1 MATSLLHQTLFRW
14 GRESRFGASAE
25 PGLLPVA
32 SSLEASPAGELHRLH
47 ARVSQWLRCG
57 EGGRPESGLCYA
69 VLGGEAVLIRRSQPG
84 PVRSATAHV
93 LSGAAGVLTPRL
105 ALELRDWT
113 WASADLPGRA
123 PMVNPN
129 ALMAHRS
136 GLTDEARSRALER
149 PLAVLLSHVLEGPR
163 PVDAAVTPATMPL
176 LWAVADICTVLGS
189 GLDDWPYWA
198 PAFETFAA
206 GAPGAD
212 PPPGLF
218 LRFRRDGADR
228 PPRPGTLPAA
238 VALARRYV
246 REGTD
251 GLRELRATAGLTELD
266 TMSGRVAR
274 LLDTA
279 EEPVAE
285 PMEIPPTPGAAG
297 WGPAQPGPA
306 QPGPAQPGT
315 AQPGSAQPGSAQPGT
330 AQQDAGQPDAG
341 SPRYARSAAAWAE
354 PEQPA
359 AARSAGRGREQVS
372 CPICL
377 GRLDWGELPLYT
389 FDQNLAQYV
398 ELTVPRG
405 TNAEQRARLMRTAAV
420 RCPNPGGTTGVHYLP
435 AGYGQY
441 GSPAVYGFIGGTTSG
456 KTHLA
461 AAMVAEIERGALGEY
476 GLTAQPVDLD
486 RHQAFLRDM
495 VHPLFSEAS
504 WLAPTREGEVAFADA
519 FVLSGAGRP
528 RAMALFDVAGG
539 ELSNVGDAKRFL
551 DIADGL
557 IFVADP
563 KRFTPGSLGDP
574 AFNTVLS
581 LLRSTGRLSKVS
593 AAIVL
598 NKADLYK
605 FDDPVAHWLSRDAPV
620 LDAAEVLEESAD
632 VFGYLHQRDAG
643 AWTRPY
649 QECER
654 ATLHVVSATGTD
666 AIERG
671 ARPLRV
677 LRPLVALMAMTG
689 LLASADAQ
697 DVGI

>member
-14 GRESRFGASAE
+14 GRNSRFGTSAE

-32 SSLEASPAGELHRLH
+32 SSLDASPAGELRRLH
-47 ARVSQWLRCG
+47 ARVGPWLRCG

-69 VLGGEAVLIRRSQPG
+69 VLGDEAVLIRRSQPG
-84 PVRSATAHV
+84 PVRSATAHL

-113 WASADLPGRA
+113 WAAADLPGRA

-129 ALMAHRS
+129 ALMGHRS
-136 GLTDEARSRALER
+136 GLTDEARARALER
-149 PLAVLLSHVLEGPR
+149 PLAVLLSHVLDGPR
-163 PVDAAVTPATMPL
+163 TVEAAVGPDTMPL

-189 GLDDWPYWA
+189 GLGDWPEWA
-198 PAFETFAA
+198 PGFETFAA
-206 GAPGAD
+206 RDPRAD

-218 LRFRRDGADR
+218 LRFRRDGTD
-228 PPRPGTLPAA
+228 PPPCRGTLPAA
-238 VALARRYV
+238 LALARRYT
-246 REGTD
+246 RGGTD
-251 GLRELRATAGLTELD
+251 ALRELRATSGLTELD
-266 TMSGRVAR
+266 TMSGRVTH

-279 EEPVAE
+279 EELVAE
-285 PMEIPPTPGAAG
+285 PMEIRPVPAPAPAAPGA
-297 WGPAQPGPA
+297 PRPEPPQPERRMAAPPNA
-306 QPGPAQPGT
+306 EQSKPQQPKA
-315 AQPGSAQPGSAQPGT
+315 
-330 AQQDAGQPDAG
+330 
-341 SPRYARSAAAWAE
+341 
-354 PEQPA
+354 EQPK
-359 AARSAGRGREQVS
+359 AARSTGRGREQVS

-398 ELTVPRG
+398 ELAVPRG
-405 TNAEQRARLMRTAAV
+405 TNAEQRARLVRTAAV

-461 AAMVAEIERGALGEY
+461 AAMVAEIERGALGAY

-495 VHPLFSEAS
+495 VHPLFSESA

-605 FDDPVAHWLSRDAPV
+605 FDDPVAHWLSRDAPA

-671 ARPLRV
+671 VRPLRV

-689 LLASADAQ
+689 LLASAEAQ

>member
-14 GRESRFGASAE
+14 GRDSRFGTSAE
-25 PGLLPVA
+25 PGLFPVA
-32 SSLEASPAGELHRLH
+32 SSLDASPAGELRRLH
-47 ARVSQWLRCG
+47 ARVKPWLRCG

-69 VLGGEAVLIRRSQPG
+69 VLGDEAVLIRRSQPG
-84 PVRSATAHV
+84 PVRSAAAHL

-113 WASADLPGRA
+113 WAAADLPGRA

-136 GLTDEARSRALER
+136 SLTDEARARALER
-149 PLAVLLSHVLEGPR
+149 PLAVLLSHVLDGPR
-163 PVDAAVTPATMPL
+163 LVEAPVTPATMPL

-189 GLDDWPYWA
+189 GLDDWPEWA
-198 PAFETFAA
+198 PKFETFAA
-206 GAPGAD
+206 RSPRTG
-212 PPPGLF
+212 PPGLF
-218 LRFRRDGADR
+218 LRFRREGDD
-228 PPRPGTLPAA
+228 PPPVPGTLPAA
-238 VALARRYV
+238 LALARRYT
-246 REGTD
+246 RGGTD
-251 GLRELRATAGLTELD
+251 ALRELRAGAGLTELD

-279 EEPVAE
+279 EELVAE
-285 PMEIPPTPGAAG
+285 PLETRPVPAPAPAAPVPEPPRPET
-297 WGPAQPGPA
+297 
-306 QPGPAQPGT
+306 
-315 AQPGSAQPGSAQPGT
+315 
-330 AQQDAGQPDAG
+330 
-341 SPRYARSAAAWAE
+341 
-354 PEQPA
+354 EQPR
-359 AARSAGRGREQVS
+359 AARSTGREQVS

-398 ELTVPRG
+398 ELAVPRA
-405 TNAEQRARLMRTAAV
+405 TNAEQRARLLRTAAV

-495 VHPLFSEAS
+495 VHPLFSESA

-557 IFVADP
+557 VFVADP

-605 FDDPVAHWLSRDAPV
+605 FDDPVAHWLSRDAPA
-620 LDAAEVLEESAD
+620 LDAAEVLAESAD

-689 LLASADAQ
+689 LLASAEAQ